1 MGFGVDNILDTDY
14 RVHASGNNE
23 AGRNFI
29 LSLELRF

>member
-1 MGFGVDNILDTDY
+1 MGVAIDNLLDTDY

-29 LSLELRF
+29 ISLDMRF